1 MSKII
6 GIDLGTTNSCVAI
19 MEGSQPKVLENAEG
33 TRTTPS
39 VVAFTDDS
47 QKLIGQPAKRQA
59 VTNPENTIFAV
70 KRLIGRNFDDPTVK
84 KDIEAAPFK
93 IVNSE
98 KGDAWIEA
106 KKEKYSP
113 SQISAFILQKMKE
126 TAEKY
131 LGQAVTKAVITV
143 PAYFNDAQRQA
154 TKDAGKIAGL
164 EVLRIINE
172 PTAASLAYGL
182 DKKQNK
188 KIAVYDLGGGTFD
201 VSILELGDGVF
212 EVKSTNGDTF
222 LGGED
227 FDNSIVEYLASEFK
241 KDNGIDLKSD
251 KLALQRLKEAAEKA
265 KIELSSAEQTDINLP
280 FITADKTGPKH
291 INIKMTRAKLEALVE
306 DLIART
312 MPPCK
317 TALKDAGMSANEID
331 EVIMVGGMTR
341 MPKVVEEVKN
351 FFGKE
356 PNKSVNP
363 DEVVAMGAA
372 IQAGVLAGD
381 VKDVVLLDVTP
392 LTLGIETEGSV
403 LTPLIDRNTTIPT
416 NKSKIFST
424 AADNQ
429 PAVEIHVLQGERTMA
444 ADNDT
449 LGRFQLLGIPPA
461 PRGIPQIEVSFDIDR
476 NGVIN
481 VTAKDKGT
489 DNEQHIEIT
498 SKSNLSDEEIEEKI
512 KEAEKHADEDKDARE
527 LIETRNQAESF
538 IYATEK
544 AIKDL
549 GDKVD
554 DDTKSKVEESKEKL
568 EATMKEDDLDAMK
581 KALEEFMEASQA
593 IGQMA
598 YQQAAEEQAQNQPE
612 GANTEPVDD
621 DNVVDVD
628 YEEVEEEK

>member
-1 MSKII
+1 MAKEVII
-6 GIDLGTTNSCVAI
+6 GIDLGTTNSEAAHLEGGRPVIIPSA
-19 MEGSQPKVLENAEG
+19 EGSTFGGKMF
-33 TRTTPS
+33 PS
-39 VVAFTDDS
+39 VVAFTKDGERIVGD
-47 QKLIGQPAKRQA
+47 PAKRQA
-59 VTNPENTIFAV
+59 VLNPENTIMHI
-70 KRLIGRNFDDPTVK
+70 KRKMGTKHRVTIK
-84 KDIEAAPFK
+84 KK
-93 IVNSE
+93 
-98 KGDAWIEA
+98 
-106 KKEKYSP
+106 KYSP
-113 SQISAFILQKMKE
+113 EEISAMILQKIKADSE
-126 TAEKY
+126 AH
-131 LGQAVTKAVITV
+131 LGVDIEKAVITV
-143 PAYFNDAQRQA
+143 PAYFNDNQRQA
-154 TKDAGKIAGL
+154 TIDAGKIAGL
-164 EVLRIINE
+164 KVERIINE
-172 PTAASLAYGL
+172 PTAAALAYGL
-182 DKKQNK
+182 DKEGEYTA
-188 KIAVYDLGGGTFD
+188 AVLDLGGGTFD
-201 VSILELGDGVF
+201 VTIMEMDNGVF
-212 EVKSTNGDTF
+212 DVVSTSGDNN
-222 LGGED
+222 LGGTDMDEALID
-227 FDNSIVEYLASEFK
+227 YFADIFK
-241 KDNGIDLKSD
+241 TENGIDLRDDPAAK
-251 KLALQRLKEAAEKA
+251 QRLRDAAEKA
-265 KIELSSAEQTDINLP
+265 KIELSNTLKSTINLP
-280 FITADKTGPKH
+280 YIWSDSSGPKH
-291 INIKMTRAKLEALVE
+291 LEHDLSRAKLEDIVGSV
-306 DLIART
+306 IAKCEK
-312 MPPCK
+312 PIK
-317 TALKDAGMSANEID
+317 QAFKDAKMKPGD
-331 EVIMVGGMTR
+331 VDKVILVGGPTR
-341 MPKVVEEVKN
+341 MPVVQKAFEKFVGRKAERGVD
-351 FFGKE
+351 
-356 PNKSVNP
+356 PMQC
-363 DEVVAMGAA
+363 VAMGAA

-476 NGVIN
+476 NGVIS

-598 YQQAAEEQAQNQPE
+598 YQQASEEQAQNQPE